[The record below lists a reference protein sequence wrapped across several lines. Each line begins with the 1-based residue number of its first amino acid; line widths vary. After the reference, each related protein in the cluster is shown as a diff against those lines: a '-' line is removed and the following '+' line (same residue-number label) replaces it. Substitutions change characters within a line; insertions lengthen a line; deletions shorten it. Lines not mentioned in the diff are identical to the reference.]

1 MAIRNC
7 TEYIGKWTAK
17 MRSRNPLKPEKNTM
31 KQKNIKVKVSS
42 YEDFQTQHIE
52 SILCVSV

>member
-1 MAIRNC
+1 MAIRNY

-17 MRSRNPLKPEKNTM
+17 MRSRNLLKPEKNTM
-31 KQKNIKVKVSS
+31 KQKNIKVKVSC